1 MRVLI
6 QRVAR
11 ASVTVGDEVVGE
23 IGPGLLL
30 LVGVTHD
37 DRPDDAE
44 FMAAKVA
51 NLRIFEDDAGHMNRS
66 ALDLHDALDA
76 SVGVLVVSQFTL
88 YADVRRGRRP
98 SFVDAAP
105 AALAA
110 PLVASLANSLRAFG
124 LPTAEG
130 RFGAE
135 MAVTLVNDGPV
146 TILLDSADL
155 RRSS

>member
-6 QRVAR
+6 QRVVR

-37 DRPDDAE
+37 DNSDDAAS
-44 FMAAKVA
+44 MAAKVA
-51 NLRIFEDDAGHMNRS
+51 NLRIFEDDVGQMNRS
-66 ALDLHDALDA
+66 ALDLLAA
-76 SVGVLVVSQFTL
+76 ANTNIGILVVSQFTL
-88 YADVRRGRRP
+88 YADARKGRRP

-105 AALAA
+105 PALAA
-110 PLVASLANSLRAFG
+110 PLVTAFADFLRALG

-130 RFGAE
+130 RFGAH
-135 MAVTLVNDGPV
+135 MLVALVNDGPV
-146 TILLDSADL
+146 TILLDTADF
-155 RRSS
+155 RK